1 MFMFWDKICSN
12 ETNIEK
18 YHKLCHE
25 QGTNLV
31 VCHKC
36 DQRFTNFA
44 LWRHNHMC
52 HTKPEFEC
60 GMVFNTDDT
69 VESHYNRKHKMKP
82 LLSREMCYHWKKG
95 ACEDDWVM
103 VAVLVKNIP

>member
-1 MFMFWDKICSN
+1 
-12 ETNIEK
+12 
-18 YHKLCHE
+18 
-25 QGTNLV
+25 
-31 VCHKC
+31 
-36 DQRFTNFA
+36 
-44 LWRHNHMC
+44 MC
-52 HTKPEFEC
+52 HTKQEFEC

-82 LLSREMCYHWKKG
+82 LLSREICYHWKKG